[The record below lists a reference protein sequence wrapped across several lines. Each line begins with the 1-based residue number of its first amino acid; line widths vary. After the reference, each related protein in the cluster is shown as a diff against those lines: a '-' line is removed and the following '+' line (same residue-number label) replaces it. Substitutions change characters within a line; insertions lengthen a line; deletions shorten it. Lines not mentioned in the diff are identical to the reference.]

1 MSALQSSLLS
11 HRRCGLCAQS
21 FREIAMQTRP
31 YIFFVRLPMDLREPF
46 EALREEFP
54 GNVFE
59 VRTASDPRMFSVC
72 E

>member
-1 MSALQSSLLS
+1 
-11 HRRCGLCAQS
+11 
-21 FREIAMQTRP
+21 MQTRP